1 MEKQGK
7 HKSKILIVDDELD
20 LRKLL
25 TNFFEMNGYE
35 VMTAKNSHEAFRQV
49 EKHPD
54 LILLDINMPEMDG
67 LELCTKIRSFIS
79 CPILF
84 LTARVEDA
92 DKISGFRAGGD
103 DYIQKPFSIHELGA
117 RVEAH
122 LRRETRSQHKTSI
135 KFNEDL
141 VIDYSAR
148 ELYFHGKRISLAKK
162 EFDIVELLST
172 HPGMVFDKERIFELV
187 WRIGDEGDSAVIVEH
202 VRRIRYKLKEHG
214 CEDRIETVWGVGYR
228 WRKS

>member
-1 MEKQGK
+1 MY
-7 HKSKILIVDDELD
+7 KILIVDDELD

-25 TNFFEMNGYE
+25 TDYFEMNGYV
-35 VMTAKNSHEAFRQV
+35 VMTAKNSQEALRHI
-49 EKHPD
+49 EKQPD
-54 LILLDINMPEMDG
+54 LILLDINMPEKDG
-67 LELCTKIRSFIS
+67 LELCRAVRNFIS

-92 DKISGFRAGGD
+92 DVISGFRAGGD

-122 LRRETRSQHKTSI
+122 LRRENRSQHKTSI
-135 KFNEDL
+135 KFSEDL

-148 ELYFHGKRISLAKK
+148 SLYFRDERISLAKK
-162 EFDIVELLST
+162 EFDIIELLST
-172 HPGMVFDKERIFELV
+172 YPGMVFDKERIFEKL
-187 WRIGDEGDSAVIVEH
+187 WGIGDEGDSAVIVEH

-214 CEDRIETVWGVGYR
+214 CEDRIETVWGVGYK